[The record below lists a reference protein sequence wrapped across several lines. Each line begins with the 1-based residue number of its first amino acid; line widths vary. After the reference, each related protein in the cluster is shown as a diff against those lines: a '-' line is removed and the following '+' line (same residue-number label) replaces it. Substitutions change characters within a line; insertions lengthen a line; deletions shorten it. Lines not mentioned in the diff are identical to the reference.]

1 MRADRLL
8 SLVLL
13 LQARGG
19 TTARTL
25 ATELGVSVRTVYRD
39 LGALGA
45 AGVPVITESG
55 PGGGCRLMDGYRFPL
70 RGLRPEEAEAL
81 LILGVPTA
89 LRELGLQAALTAAH
103 RQIQVTTGLRAPTLV
118 HLDMPRW
125 FGGQPEEAPCL
136 RELAQ
141 ALRLGRK
148 LAFRYSSA
156 DARNSEPR
164 VVGPLG
170 LVNKAGTWYL
180 VAMPGTREAQEAGDV
195 RVFRAGRIGGAFVL
209 TEPFHRPADFQLAEF
224 WARWSADFE
233 ASRPRLQVTIR
244 ASPEALEVFHEIF
257 GQAVVPALEAA
268 RPPDEN
274 GWRVMTLWFEHE
286 LAASHRLA
294 GLGGRVQV
302 LSPPSVRDAL
312 VATAREILTRY
323 DAAKLIPIGTHAPQ
337 LVRQRP
343 VTLPFRPASPGKT
356 MRDIY
361 TYTSPDDPGRQD
373 DGLFGPGSVT
383 WRLTHSRIMWVAAV
397 RALLLQALHPRV
409 IRGTLQNA
417 TAVTEPVEAWA
428 RLRRTRKFVE
438 TCTYGTVAEAERACD
453 EAKEAQRLLFH
464 PPVPEGNRTLNLA
477 LPPFNALAFS
487 TLPGWARRMYGR
499 SGGPLTDIAAT
510 AGLRAARLALG
521 QQRVFLAAMRAVHR
535 AEWAGEKK
543 PPSSRN

>member
-1 MRADRLL
+1 
-8 SLVLL
+8 
-13 LQARGG
+13 
-19 TTARTL
+19 
-25 ATELGVSVRTVYRD
+25 
-39 LGALGA
+39 
-45 AGVPVITESG
+45 
-55 PGGGCRLMDGYRFPL
+55 
-70 RGLRPEEAEAL
+70 
-81 LILGVPTA
+81 
-89 LRELGLQAALTAAH
+89 
-103 RQIQVTTGLRAPTLV
+103 
-118 HLDMPRW
+118 
-125 FGGQPEEAPCL
+125 
-136 RELAQ
+136 
-141 ALRLGRK
+141 
-148 LAFRYSSA
+148 
-156 DARNSEPR
+156 
-164 VVGPLG
+164 
-170 LVNKAGTWYL
+170 
-180 VAMPGTREAQEAGDV
+180 
-195 RVFRAGRIGGAFVL
+195 
-209 TEPFHRPADFQLAEF
+209 
-224 WARWSADFE
+224 
-233 ASRPRLQVTIR
+233 
-244 ASPEALEVFHEIF
+244 
-257 GQAVVPALEAA
+257 
-268 RPPDEN
+268 
-274 GWRVMTLWFEHE
+274 MTLWFEHE

-428 RLRRTRKFVE
+428 RLRRTREFVE
-438 TCTYGTVAEAERACD
+438 TCTYGTVAEAERAGRRVRRIHESLKRRRAGLIGLDPGTAPASMAELDAYYEQIRPRLYACD

-510 AGLRAARLALG
+510 AGQVVRQLGDREHVHQVEEQLDVRDPLQAGAVPEQPRHRGADGRRRIRGVRFGQVAHPGIITRRSARARGGSRGTGRRAA
-521 QQRVFLAAMRAVHR
+521 
-535 AEWAGEKK
+535 
-543 PPSSRN
+543 